1 MKKTEASLS
10 WFDKIIY
17 KEKLIYFSRGIRS
30 CYPYILVVYAYQFTQ
45 THTWIG
51 QSWLMVQGVD
61 MVFLLV
67 VLATIFFVCTYIPRL
82 HRAIKVFYSVKKY
95 FRDDTTFSL
104 PIASS
109 QKENLILVD
118 GTTHPP
124 DRVIH
129 DGIHNFRAVTMSEL
143 NRLRL
148 DITECSIDNLEDQSF
163 VLFMCDFFPNLE
175 VIFVRRSEKGYSTE
189 NILLNDLLQTIPE
202 QTWCCLHTIR
212 GRWSVVAGAKKD
224 YALERY
230 PEQVFPDHI
239 GMPLSV
245 LPSLKTI
252 FSPGK
257 PMLNIITYLKPQGL
271 EPLSSNCLKVFHQHA
286 AHLATE
292 YAEHEPITYYDQVRL
307 KIIPPIAKID

>member
-163 VLFMCDFFPNLE
+163 VLFMCDFFSKP
-175 VIFVRRSEKGYSTE
+175 RSDFCE
-189 NILLNDLLQTIPE
+189 
-202 QTWCCLHTIR
+202 
-212 GRWSVVAGAKKD
+212 AK
-224 YALERY
+224 
-230 PEQVFPDHI
+230 
-239 GMPLSV
+239 
-245 LPSLKTI
+245 
-252 FSPGK
+252 
-257 PMLNIITYLKPQGL
+257 
-271 EPLSSNCLKVFHQHA
+271 
-286 AHLATE
+286 
-292 YAEHEPITYYDQVRL
+292 
-307 KIIPPIAKID
+307 